1 MTFALLFGRNVI
13 GISSILFDFCFFV
26 QLNANCQTM
35 TKRASHKK
43 SAGSLKNALKY
54 ISKYSD
60 QSARGYLIVFEDN
73 AGLHYSGIRVVYGIF
88 EYILKWKG

>member
-1 MTFALLFGRNVI
+1 
-13 GISSILFDFCFFV
+13 
-26 QLNANCQTM
+26 M

-43 SAGSLKNALKY
+43 STGSLKNALKY

-73 AGLHYSGIRVVYGIF
+73 AGLHYSGIKSGLRDF
-88 EYILKWKG
+88 